1 MKRRKWKGIAAL
13 AAILW
18 ICAGVS
24 ASAAEAGEGEA
35 PPAEGQVELTEEEKL
50 QQELD
55 AVYAMP
61 VQSNET
67 EGWPQGP
74 GTYGE
79 AAVVM
84 EVESGAIL
92 YAKNI
97 DEHHFPASITK
108 LLTAL
113 VAFEN
118 GEFADPVVFSHES
131 LAFLEPGDAYIGMK
145 EGNQITLE
153 QALYA
158 TLLASANEA
167 AYAVAENVGKNAGH
181 DYAWFLE
188 QMNARCRELGGEN
201 SNFMNPHGLHDD
213 NHYTC
218 ARDMALI
225 GRELF
230 SHPEF
235 FHIVQT
241 LNYTI
246 PASETTEEHI
256 FQQKHKM
263 LKEGNAYYYEY
274 AVGGKTGYTDQALS
288 TLVTMADNGSM
299 QLVCVVLKTHG
310 ANVYP
315 DTRNL
320 LEYGFA
326 NFRKELPAANEKSED
341 VAQILD
347 EKNIVVPAGAE
358 FKDLEMEIVPDE
370 DTADEGL
377 LVYSYKGSP
386 AGSVRAVLSQ
396 SYLDKQQAAEEQEK
410 KSARKGDEESGK
422 DKKSGMTVNRQIL
435 KKCFLGAAGV
445 LFVVLSAV
453 LVKLLLDSKRRGKKR
468 KKK

>member
-1 MKRRKWKGIAAL
+1 MRRRKQIWIAAF

-18 ICAGVS
+18 VCSGSLAFGNE
-24 ASAAEAGEGEA
+24 AS
-35 PPAEGQVELTEEEKL
+35 EGQPAQAEELTEEERLK
-50 QQELD
+50 QELD
-55 AVYAMP
+55 AVYGMP

-79 AAVVM
+79 AAIVM
-84 EVESGAIL
+84 EVESGAVL

-97 DEHHFPASITK
+97 DDHHFPASITK

-113 VAFEN
+113 VALEN
-118 GEFADPVVFSHES
+118 GKFTDPVVFSHES
-131 LAFLEPGDAYIGMK
+131 LAFLQPGDAYIGMK

-158 TLLASANEA
+158 TLLASANEG

-188 QMNARCRELGGEN
+188 QMNERCKELGGEN
-201 SNFMNPHGLHDD
+201 SNFMNPHGLHDP

-230 SHPEF
+230 KHPEF
-235 FHIVQT
+235 FNIVQT

-263 LKEGNAYYYEY
+263 LKEGNANYYEY
-274 AVGGKTGYTDQALS
+274 AVGGKTGYTDEAMS
-288 TLVTMADNGSM
+288 TLVTMADNGKM

-310 ANVYP
+310 VNVYP

-320 LEYGFA
+320 LEYAFH
-326 NFRKELPAANEKSED
+326 NFSKTLPAANEKSED
-341 VAQILD
+341 VAEIPD
-347 EKNIVVPAGAE
+347 EQNIVVPNGVE
-358 FKDLEMEIVPDE
+358 FQDLEMEIVPDE
-370 DTADEGL
+370 ESEGEGVL
-377 LVYSYKGSP
+377 LYSYKGNP
-386 AGSVRAVLSQ
+386 VGNVRAVLSQ
-396 SYLDKQQAAEEQEK
+396 TYFDRVQAEKEEAEAK
-410 KSARKGDEESGK
+410 KSEDGKSSKEKQSGSLENK
-422 DKKSGMTVNRQIL
+422 DIV
-435 KKCFLGAAGV
+435 KKCVLGAAA
-445 LFVVLSAV
+445 VVLIVLLAV
-453 LVKLLLDSKRRGKKR
+453 LGKFVLEGKR
-468 KKK
+468 KKKKKK

>member
-1 MKRRKWKGIAAL
+1 M

-18 ICAGVS
+18 ICPGTA
-24 ASAAEAGEGEA
+24 AFAAEAGEGEQ
-35 PPAEGQVELTEEEKL
+35 PAAELTEEERL

-61 VQSNET
+61 VQSNEW
-67 EGWPQGP
+67 EGWPQAP

-79 AAVVM
+79 AAIVM

-97 DEHHFPASITK
+97 DDHHFPASITK

-118 GEFADPVVFSHES
+118 GKFEDPVVFSHDS

-158 TLLASANEA
+158 TLLASANEG
-167 AYAVAENVGKNAGH
+167 AYGVAESVGKNAGH

-188 QMNARCRELGGEN
+188 QMNQRCKELGGEN
-201 SNFMNPHGLHDD
+201 SNFMNPHGLHDE

-230 SHPEF
+230 KHPEF
-235 FHIVQT
+235 FQIVQT
-241 LNYTI
+241 LQYTI

-263 LKEGNAYYYEY
+263 LKEGNANYYEF
-274 AVGGKTGYTDQALS
+274 AIGGKTG
-288 TLVTMADNGSM
+288 
-299 QLVCVVLKTHG
+299 
-310 ANVYP
+310 
-315 DTRNL
+315 
-320 LEYGFA
+320 
-326 NFRKELPAANEKSED
+326 
-341 VAQILD
+341 
-347 EKNIVVPAGAE
+347 
-358 FKDLEMEIVPDE
+358 
-370 DTADEGL
+370 
-377 LVYSYKGSP
+377 
-386 AGSVRAVLSQ
+386 
-396 SYLDKQQAAEEQEK
+396 
-410 KSARKGDEESGK
+410 
-422 DKKSGMTVNRQIL
+422 
-435 KKCFLGAAGV
+435 
-445 LFVVLSAV
+445 
-453 LVKLLLDSKRRGKKR
+453 
-468 KKK
+468 

>member
-1 MKRRKWKGIAAL
+1 MGIAAL

-18 ICAGVS
+18 IYAGVS
-24 ASAAEAGEGEA
+24 VFAAEAGEGEA
-35 PPAEGQVELTEEEKL
+35 SPAEGQVELTEEEKL

-55 AVYAMP
+55 GVYVMP
-61 VQSNET
+61 VQSNER

-79 AAVVM
+79 AAIVM

-97 DEHHFPASITK
+97 DERHFPASITK

-118 GEFADPVVFSHES
+118 GKLEDPVLFSHES

-158 TLLASANEA
+158 TLLASANEG

-181 DYAWFLE
+181 DYEWFLE

-201 SNFMNPHGLHDD
+201 SNFTNPHGLHDE

-230 SHPEF
+230 RHPEF
-235 FHIVQT
+235 FNIVQT

-246 PASETTEEHI
+246 PASDTTEEHI

-288 TLVTMADNGSM
+288 TLVTMADNGDM

-326 NFRKELPAANEKSED
+326 NFSKVLPAANEKSED
-341 VAQILD
+341 VAEILD
-347 EKNIVVPAGAE
+347 EQNIVAPVGVE
-358 FKDLEMEIVPDE
+358 FKDLDLEIVPDE
-370 DTADEGL
+370 ETGDEGL
-377 LVYSYKGSP
+377 LEYGYKGIP
-386 AGSVRAVLSQ
+386 VGTVRAVLSQ
-396 SYLDKQQAAEEQEK
+396 TYLEK
-410 KSARKGDEESGK
+410 RLEAKEKAQKESEDG
-422 DKKSGMTVNRQIL
+422 DKKSGKKKTDASENRQIL
-435 KKCFLGAAGV
+435 KKCILGAAGV
-445 LFVVLSAV
+445 LLVVLAGAV
-453 LVKLLLDSKRRGKKR
+453 VKLFLDSKRRE
-468 KKK
+468 KKKKKK

>member
-1 MKRRKWKGIAAL
+1 MGRRKRIWIAVW

-18 ICAGVS
+18 VCLGTAAFATDAGQS
-24 ASAAEAGEGEA
+24 EPSPEQA
-35 PPAEGQVELTEEEKL
+35 ELTDEQRL

-61 VQSNET
+61 VQSNEI
-67 EGWPQGP
+67 EGWPQAP

-79 AAVVM
+79 AAIVM

-97 DEHHFPASITK
+97 DDHHFPASITK

-113 VAFEN
+113 VALEN
-118 GEFADPVVFSHES
+118 GQFADPVVFSHES

-158 TLLASANEA
+158 TLLASANEG
-167 AYAVAENVGKNAGH
+167 AYAVAENVGKNLGH

-188 QMNARCRELGGEN
+188 QMNNRCRELGGEN
-201 SNFMNPHGLHDD
+201 SNFANPHGLHDE

-230 SHPEF
+230 KHPEF
-235 FHIVQT
+235 FDIVQT
-241 LNYTI
+241 LQYTI
-246 PASETTEEHI
+246 PASETTEEHV

-263 LKEGNAYYYEY
+263 LKEGNANYYEF
-274 AVGGKTGYTDQALS
+274 AIGGKTGYTSEAMS
-288 TLVTMADNGSM
+288 TLVTMADNGNM

-310 ANVYP
+310 VNVYP

-320 LEYGFA
+320 FEYAFA
-326 NFRKELPAANEKSED
+326 NFSKALPAENEKSED
-341 VAQILD
+341 VAEILD
-347 EKNIVVPAGAE
+347 EQNIIVPNGVE
-358 FKDLEMEIVPDE
+358 FQDLDMEIVPDE
-370 DTADEGL
+370 ETDGEAIL
-377 LVYSYKGSP
+377 SYSYKGNP
-386 AGSVRAVLSQ
+386 VGSVRAVLSQ
-396 SYLDKQQAAEEQEK
+396 AYYEKLEAEKAENAQKQGEAK
-410 KSARKGDEESGK
+410 DGKGDK
-422 DKKSGMTVNRQIL
+422 DKKAGFLENREIV
-435 KKCFLGAAGV
+435 KKCVLGAAV
-445 LFVVLSAV
+445 VMLVVLVAV
-453 LVKLLLDSKRRGKKR
+453 LVKLLLDEKRKRR
-468 KKK
+468 

>member
-1 MKRRKWKGIAAL
+1 MGRRKRIWIAVW

-18 ICAGVS
+18 VCLGTAAFATDAGQS
-24 ASAAEAGEGEA
+24 GPSPEQA
-35 PPAEGQVELTEEEKL
+35 ELTDEQRL

-61 VQSNET
+61 VQSNEI
-67 EGWPQGP
+67 EGWPQAP

-79 AAVVM
+79 AAIVM

-97 DEHHFPASITK
+97 DDHHFPASITK

-113 VAFEN
+113 VALEN
-118 GEFADPVVFSHES
+118 GQFADPVVFSHES

-158 TLLASANEA
+158 TLLASANEG
-167 AYAVAENVGKNAGH
+167 AYAVAENVGKNLGH

-188 QMNARCRELGGEN
+188 QMNNRCRELGGEN
-201 SNFMNPHGLHDD
+201 SNFANPHGLHDE

-230 SHPEF
+230 KHPEF
-235 FHIVQT
+235 FDIVQT
-241 LNYTI
+241 LQYTI
-246 PASETTEEHI
+246 PASETTEEHV

-263 LKEGNAYYYEY
+263 LKEGNANYYEF
-274 AVGGKTGYTDQALS
+274 AIGGKTGYTLEAMS
-288 TLVTMADNGSM
+288 TLVTMADNGNM

-310 ANVYP
+310 VNVYP

-320 LEYGFA
+320 FEYAFA
-326 NFRKELPAANEKSED
+326 NFSKALPAENEKSED
-341 VAQILD
+341 VAEILD
-347 EKNIVVPAGAE
+347 EQNIIVPNGVE
-358 FKDLEMEIVPDE
+358 FQDLDMEIVPDE
-370 DTADEGL
+370 ETDGEAIL
-377 LVYSYKGSP
+377 SYSYKGNP
-386 AGSVRAVLSQ
+386 VGSVRAVLSQ
-396 SYLDKQQAAEEQEK
+396 AYYEKLEAEKAENAQKQGEAK
-410 KSARKGDEESGK
+410 DGKGDK
-422 DKKSGMTVNRQIL
+422 DKKAGFLENREIV
-435 KKCFLGAAGV
+435 KKCVLGAAVVMLAV
-445 LFVVLSAV
+445 LVAV
-453 LVKLLLDSKRRGKKR
+453 LVKLLLDEKRKRR
-468 KKK
+468 

>member
-1 MKRRKWKGIAAL
+1 MRRRKWIWIAVL

-18 ICAGVS
+18 ICPGTA
-24 ASAAEAGEGEA
+24 AFAAEAGEGEQ
-35 PPAEGQVELTEEEKL
+35 PAAELTEEERL

-61 VQSNET
+61 VQSNEW
-67 EGWPQGP
+67 EGWPQAP

-79 AAVVM
+79 AAIVM

-97 DEHHFPASITK
+97 DDHHFPASITK

-118 GEFADPVVFSHES
+118 GKFQDPVVFSHDS

-158 TLLASANEA
+158 TLLASANEG
-167 AYAVAENVGKNAGH
+167 AYGVAESVGKNAGH

-188 QMNARCRELGGEN
+188 QMNQRCKELGGEN
-201 SNFMNPHGLHDD
+201 SNFMNPHGLHDE

-230 SHPEF
+230 KHPEF
-235 FHIVQT
+235 FQIVQT
-241 LNYTI
+241 LQYTI

-263 LKEGNAYYYEY
+263 LKEGNANYYEF
-274 AVGGKTGYTDQALS
+274 AIGGKTGYTSEAMS
-288 TLVTMADNGSM
+288 TLVTMADNGNM

-310 ANVYP
+310 VNVYP

-326 NFRKELPAANEKSED
+326 NFSKVLPAAYEESED
-341 VAQILD
+341 VAKIPD
-347 EKNIVVPAGAE
+347 EQNIVVPNGVE
-358 FKDLEMEIVPDE
+358 FQDLEMEIVPDE
-370 DTADEGL
+370 ESEEEGTL
-377 LVYSYKGSP
+377 AYSYKGSP
-386 AGSVRAVLSQ
+386 VGSVRAVLSQ
-396 SYLDKQQAAEEQEK
+396 AYFDKAKAKEEDAKKSQEK
-410 KSARKGDEESGK
+410 QKGGSREAKSGK
-422 DKKSGMTVNRQIL
+422 DKKAGILENKTIL
-435 KKCFLGAAGV
+435 KKCVLGAAGV
-445 LFVVLSAV
+445 IFVVLVSI
-453 LVKLLLDSKRRGKKR
+453 LVKLLLDGKR
-468 KKK
+468 KKKRKR

>member
-1 MKRRKWKGIAAL
+1 MLFR
-13 AAILW
+13 
-18 ICAGVS
+18 S
-24 ASAAEAGEGEA
+24 
-35 PPAEGQVELTEEEKL
+35 
-50 QQELD
+50 
-55 AVYAMP
+55 
-61 VQSNET
+61 
-67 EGWPQGP
+67 
-74 GTYGE
+74 
-79 AAVVM
+79 
-84 EVESGAIL
+84 
-92 YAKNI
+92 
-97 DEHHFPASITK
+97 

-118 GEFADPVVFSHES
+118 GKLEDPVLFSHES

-158 TLLASANEA
+158 TLLASANEG

-181 DYAWFLE
+181 DYEWFLE

-201 SNFMNPHGLHDD
+201 SNFTNPHGLHDE

-230 SHPEF
+230 RHPEF
-235 FHIVQT
+235 FNIVQT

-246 PASETTEEHI
+246 PASDTTEEHI

-288 TLVTMADNGSM
+288 TLVTMADNGDM

-326 NFRKELPAANEKSED
+326 NFSKVLPAANEKSED

-347 EKNIVVPAGAE
+347 EQNIVAPVGVE
-358 FKDLEMEIVPDE
+358 FKDLDLEIVPDE
-370 DTADEGL
+370 ETGDEGL
-377 LVYSYKGSP
+377 LEYSYKGIP
-386 AGSVRAVLSQ
+386 VGTVRAVLSQ
-396 SYLDKQQAAEEQEK
+396 TYLEKQLEAKEK
-410 KSARKGDEESGK
+410 AQKESEDG
-422 DKKSGMTVNRQIL
+422 DKKSGKKKTNASENRQIL
-435 KKCFLGAAGV
+435 KKCILGAAGV
-445 LFVVLSAV
+445 LLVVLAGAV
-453 LVKLLLDSKRRGKKR
+453 VKLFLDSKRRE
-468 KKK
+468 KKKKKK

>member
-1 MKRRKWKGIAAL
+1 MRRRKWIWIAVL

-18 ICAGVS
+18 ICPGTSVF
-24 ASAAEAGEGEA
+24 AAEAGDG
-35 PPAEGQVELTEEEKL
+35 GQELTEEERL

-61 VQSNET
+61 VQSNGQ
-67 EGWPQGP
+67 EGWPQAP

-79 AAVVM
+79 AAIVM

-97 DEHHFPASITK
+97 DDHHFPASITK

-118 GEFADPVVFSHES
+118 GKFEDPVVFSHDS

-158 TLLASANEA
+158 TLLASANEG
-167 AYAVAENVGKNAGH
+167 AYGVAESVGKNGGH
-181 DYAWFLE
+181 DYAWFIG
-188 QMNARCRELGGEN
+188 QMNQRCKELGGEN
-201 SNFMNPHGLHDD
+201 SNFTNPHGLHDE

-230 SHPEF
+230 KHPEF
-235 FHIVQT
+235 FQIVQT
-241 LNYTI
+241 LQYTI
-246 PASETTEEHI
+246 PPSETTEEHI

-263 LKEGNAYYYEY
+263 LKEGNANYYEF
-274 AVGGKTGYTDQALS
+274 AIGGKTGYTSEAMS
-288 TLVTMADNGSM
+288 TLVTMADNGKM

-310 ANVYP
+310 VNVYP

-320 LEYGFA
+320 LEYAFA
-326 NFRKELPAANEKSED
+326 NFSKVIPAAYEKSED
-341 VAQILD
+341 VAEIPD
-347 EKNIVVPAGAE
+347 EQNIVVPAGVE
-358 FKDLEMEIVPDE
+358 FQDLEMEVVPDE
-370 DTADEGL
+370 EPGEEGTL
-377 LVYSYKGSP
+377 SYSYKGSP
-386 AGSVRAVLSQ
+386 VGSVRAVLSQ
-396 SYLDKQQAAEEQEK
+396 TYFDRIKAEKED
-410 KSARKGDEESGK
+410 AGK
-422 DKKSGMTVNRQIL
+422 AQDKKSGAKDEKSGRDKKAGILENKTIL
-435 KKCFLGAAGV
+435 KKCVLGAAGV
-445 LFVVLSAV
+445 VFVVLVSI
-453 LVKLLLDSKRRGKKR
+453 LVKLLLDGKR
-468 KKK
+468 KKKRKR

>member
-1 MKRRKWKGIAAL
+1 MKRRNWMGIAAL

-18 ICAGVS
+18 ICAGMC
-24 ASAAEAGEGEA
+24 AAAAETGAGEA
-35 PPAEGQVELTEEEKL
+35 PPAEGQAELTPEEKL
-50 QQELD
+50 KQELD
-55 AVYAMP
+55 GVYAMP
-61 VQSNET
+61 VQSNEI

-79 AAVVM
+79 AAIVM

-97 DEHHFPASITK
+97 DDHHFPASITK

-158 TLLASANEA
+158 TLLASANEG

-181 DYAWFLE
+181 DYEWFLE

-201 SNFMNPHGLHDD
+201 SNFMNPHGLHDP

-230 SHPEF
+230 QHPEF
-235 FHIVQT
+235 FNIVQT
-241 LNYTI
+241 LSYTI

-263 LKEGNAYYYEY
+263 LWEGNAYYYEY
-274 AVGGKTGYTDQALS
+274 AVGGKTGYTDQAMS
-288 TLVTMADNGSM
+288 TLVTMADNGNM

-320 LEYGFA
+320 FDYAYA
-326 NFRKELPAANEKSED
+326 NFGKVLPAADEKSED
-341 VAQILD
+341 IAEISDGQ
-347 EKNIVVPAGAE
+347 NIVVPNGVG
-358 FKDLEMEIVPDE
+358 FQDLDMEIVPDE
-370 DTADEGL
+370 ETADEAD
-377 LVYSYKGSP
+377 LVYSYKGNP
-386 AGSVRAVLSQ
+386 VGSVRAVLSQ
-396 SYLDKQQAAEEQEK
+396 TYFEKQQARNEQQDGGK
-410 KSARKGDEESGK
+410 NSGRSEDQK
-422 DKKSGMTVNRQIL
+422 AGLLENETIV
-435 KKCFLGAAGV
+435 KKCILGAAGV
-445 LFVVLSAV
+445 VLIV
-453 LVKLLLDSKRRGKKR
+453 LITALVRLLLLRKRGRKKR
-468 KKK
+468 KK

>member
-1 MKRRKWKGIAAL
+1 MGRRKRIWIAVW

-18 ICAGVS
+18 VCLGTAAFATDAGQS
-24 ASAAEAGEGEA
+24 E
-35 PPAEGQVELTEEEKL
+35 PPPEQAELTDEQRL

-61 VQSNET
+61 VQSNEI
-67 EGWPQGP
+67 EGWPQAP

-79 AAVVM
+79 AAIVM

-97 DEHHFPASITK
+97 DDHHFPASITK

-113 VAFEN
+113 VALEN
-118 GEFADPVVFSHES
+118 GQFADPVVFSHES

-158 TLLASANEA
+158 TLLASANEG
-167 AYAVAENVGKNAGH
+167 AYAVAENVGKNLGH

-188 QMNARCRELGGEN
+188 QMNNRCRELGGEN
-201 SNFMNPHGLHDD
+201 SNFANPHGLHDE

-230 SHPEF
+230 KHPEF
-235 FHIVQT
+235 FDIVQT
-241 LNYTI
+241 LQYTI
-246 PASETTEEHI
+246 PASETTEEHV

-263 LKEGNAYYYEY
+263 LKEGNANYYEF
-274 AVGGKTGYTDQALS
+274 AIGGKTGYTSEAMS
-288 TLVTMADNGSM
+288 TLVTMADNGNM

-310 ANVYP
+310 VNVYP

-320 LEYGFA
+320 FEYAFA
-326 NFRKELPAANEKSED
+326 NFSKALPAENEKSED
-341 VAQILD
+341 VAEILD
-347 EKNIVVPAGAE
+347 EQNIIVPNGVE
-358 FKDLEMEIVPDE
+358 FQDLDMEIVPDE
-370 DTADEGL
+370 ETDGEATL
-377 LVYSYKGSP
+377 SYSYKGNP
-386 AGSVRAVLSQ
+386 VGSVRAVLSQ
-396 SYLDKQQAAEEQEK
+396 AYYEKLEAEKAENAQKQGEDKDG
-410 KSARKGDEESGK
+410 KGDK
-422 DKKSGMTVNRQIL
+422 DKKAGFLENREIV
-435 KKCFLGAAGV
+435 KKCVLGAAV
-445 LFVVLSAV
+445 VMLVVLVAV
-453 LVKLLLDSKRRGKKR
+453 LVKLLLDEKRKRR
-468 KKK
+468 